1 MRYAAGDVMQP
12 MLDRRVPR
20 GIFRNLPVLATL
32 MITAVNLSGC
42 AAIKT
47 IFKAGVWAGVI
58 AAALVIM
65 VVVGL
70 TRAFGRH

>member
-1 MRYAAGDVMQP
+1 
-12 MLDRRVPR
+12 
-20 GIFRNLPVLATL
+20 
-32 MITAVNLSGC
+32 MITAANLSGC
-42 AAIKT
+42 AAIKG